1 MMTAAA
7 AAVVVVGFVAVMV
20 MQTIP
25 QSFPK
30 VWVVRIADG
39 GGPARQM

>member
-1 MMTAAA
+1 
-7 AAVVVVGFVAVMV
+7 VMV

-39 GGPARQM
+39 GGPARQMWRVVHVGGQRW